1 MLEDAAYAAL
11 DFLKGFQVVDMPC
24 ELLCPSA
31 IGTDDARRALMSA
44 SLQRL
49 PEGFKTAAQWT

>member
-1 MLEDAAYAAL
+1 VLEDAAYAAL
-11 DFLKGFQVVDMPC
+11 ERFPGRRQAC

-31 IGTDDARRALMSA
+31 IGTDDARRARLSA

-49 PEGFKTAAQWT
+49 LEGFKTAAQWT